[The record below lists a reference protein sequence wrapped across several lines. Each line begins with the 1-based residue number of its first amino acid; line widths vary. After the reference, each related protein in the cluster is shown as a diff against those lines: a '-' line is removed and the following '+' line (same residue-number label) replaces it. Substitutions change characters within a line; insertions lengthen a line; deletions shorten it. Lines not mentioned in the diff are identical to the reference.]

1 MRARKIGHL
10 SVGVLA
16 ALVAS
21 TGALAQNQAITQN
34 HAAVGWFSN
43 QPVGTYGPA
52 GGGVA
57 YPQDADASPVQ
68 YDTRLILPGL
78 LTVNGLTAYG
88 TQSFL
93 TFSGLP
99 DSPPSLGANYVAYP
113 FKTGVQPDA
122 DILINQATY
131 SLNNNGYGQN
141 FNVTATLVD
150 VDSGGTEYPLSE
162 NVTLQQV
169 YDPGFAGFQFINNQ
183 QWPMTPSTPHFPGSA
198 YKLPVPLKPNHSY
211 ELRTYLSR
219 NVAGGDD
226 RGMMDDFTIY
236 MQAVTV
242 DAQNDANVNLPANAG
257 GDAPSVLTNDTMFG
271 VAVDTTALP
280 TARNYTV
287 TPVGTLPA
295 GVTLQSNG
303 VIHVNA
309 GQPQTYSIPYSL
321 CPKYGDNLF
330 GSTFQSNACKTAT
343 ALVTLV
349 GAPLPP
355 TVSVS
360 CTPATIA
367 DSQGAASVCTISADT
382 VVTNPLSVKLTPP
395 ATNSR
400 YQSDCASP
408 IVIPGGSNQATCN
421 VTAVPNDVPGDG
433 SATATITLVADAAYT
448 IGTGTASVDVQDD
461 DLSIF
466 GSVQGAPATFPPA
479 LVGQTVNYSLTCAP
493 GAATP
498 ASGQLTIGAAGQL
511 SAPATHVPPGTSC
524 TSMTV
529 DGVAQLPAAPAN
541 YEWKS
546 STATL
551 SGANAFAVTLV
562 LAPKAQPVTDATPVP
577 TLNSIG
583 LALLSLLAAGFG
595 AFVLRRKTMS

>member
-21 TGALAQNQAITQN
+21 TGALAQSPPITQN
-34 HAAVGWFSN
+34 HAVVGWFSN
-43 QPVGTYGPA
+43 KPVGTYKPA
-52 GGGVA
+52 GGAVA
-57 YPQDADASPVQ
+57 YPQDADKDPVE
-68 YDTRLILPGL
+68 YDTRLILPGSL
-78 LTVNGLTAYG
+78 AVNGLAAYG
-88 TQSFL
+88 TRSL
-93 TFSGLP
+93 LSFSGLP
-99 DSPPSLGANYVAYP
+99 DPTPSPGPHYIAYP
-113 FKTGVQPDA
+113 FKTGPQPDA

-131 SLNNNGYGQN
+131 SLDDGGYGQN

-162 NVTLQQV
+162 NVTFKQV
-169 YDPGFAGFQFINNQ
+169 YDPGFNGFQFINNQ
-183 QWPMTPSTPHFPGSA
+183 QWPMTPSTPHFSASA
-198 YKLPVPLKPNHSY
+198 YMLPVPLKPNHSY
-211 ELRTYLSR
+211 ELRTYLAKNGAS
-219 NVAGGDD
+219 ADGL
-226 RGMMDDFTIY
+226 GMMDDFTIY

-242 DAQNDANVNLPANAG
+242 AANDDTNVNLPANVG
-257 GDAPSVLTNDTMFG
+257 GDTPSVLANDTMID
-271 VAVDTTALP
+271 VAVDPKASY
-280 TARNYTV
+280 YTV

-295 GVTLQSNG
+295 GVTLQPNG

-330 GSTFQSNACKTAT
+330 GSAFQSNACKTAT

-408 IVIPGGSNQATCN
+408 IVIPGGSSQATCN

-433 SATATITLVADAAYT
+433 SATATITLVADAAYA
-448 IGTGTASVDVQDD
+448 IGTGTASVEVQDD
-461 DLSIF
+461 DLSIV

-493 GAATP
+493 GAAIP
-498 ASGQLTIGAAGQL
+498 ASGQLTIGATGQL

-529 DGVAQLPAAPAN
+529 DGVAQLPAAPTN
-541 YEWKS
+541 FEWKS

-562 LAPKAQPVTDATPVP
+562 LAPKAQPETEPTPVP

-583 LALLSLLAAGFG
+583 LTLLGLLAAGFG